1 MLVIII
7 ISVLQSFVE
16 LMGAQVADSS
26 CSKNTFMVQIGHK
39 RSIAPFSECINYLL
53 MLQASLDEALKLIS
67 LGLCVVFLFF
77 WHDPFSL
84 HCSVQIAA

>member
-1 MLVIII
+1 MLVISI

-26 CSKNTFMVQIGHK
+26 CNKNTFMVQIGHK

-67 LGLCVVFLFF
+67 LGLCVVFFVFL
-77 WHDPFSL
+77 
-84 HCSVQIAA
+84 A